1 MRYRRGALAASLLAL
16 SAACSDGIGPDRTI
30 AGRLTLDFCS
40 DETPVFFAY
49 RNDGGNW
56 TTVDPNAESS
66 FIFDVTEKVGI
77 AMTFDFGDEILTD
90 VYYATRTEL
99 LPLSDK
105 ACNEITGAKT
115 VNGSVSNVAVGENA
129 VVTMGRFDITGN
141 ELVITPPPSTF
152 SLTNVATGPQDLI
165 AHREVNTIEG
175 PVPDR
180 VIVRRALNPTNGATL
195 PVLDF
200 STGSSDALTVNLASM
215 TGLVGGEDNYLDIYF
230 ETALGTSHTLW
241 LAPLFS
247 TSSQP
252 IYGVPAGL
260 TQAGD
265 LHRLDLQ
272 AEAPGGASYRTIRR
286 WYRNPANQNLPLGP
300 ALATP
305 SITTAGTSPYLR
317 LRATLA
323 GQQEYGSF
331 ATAYFIQGTTFQRSV
346 FVTETAGYR
355 GGLPTAWSLEIP
367 NLTTTGEYPADAGL
381 VSGNGTQWFVEAFDG
396 ALADFIGST
405 PTEGATLRWA
415 GRTSSVTM
423 LRAEGSSVE
432 RGRSRP
438 HIIDRRAFGR

>member
-1 MRYRRGALAASLLAL
+1 MRYRRGALATSLLAL
-16 SAACSDGIGPDRTI
+16 TAACSDGTGPDRTI

-49 RNDGGNW
+49 RNDGGAW
-56 TTVDPNAESS
+56 TTVDPNAEGS
-66 FIFDVTEKVGI
+66 FIFDVTEKVGV

-115 VNGSVSNVAVGENA
+115 VNGSVTDVAVGEQA
-129 VVTMGRFDITGN
+129 VVTMGSFDITGN
-141 ELVITPPPSTF
+141 ELVVTPPPSTF

-165 AHREVNTIEG
+165 AHREANTIEG

-180 VIVRRALNPTNGATL
+180 VILRRAQNPTNGATI

-200 STGSSDALTVNLASM
+200 STGTSDALTVNLASM
-215 TGLVGGEDNYLDIYF
+215 TGLASGEDNYLDVYF
-230 ETALGTSHTLW
+230 ETALGTRHTLW

-247 TSSQP
+247 TSSQA

-272 AEAPGGASYRTIRR
+272 AEASGGASYRTIRR
-286 WYRNPANQNLPLGP
+286 WYRNPANQSLPLGP
-300 ALATP
+300 ALAMPTIA
-305 SITTAGTSPYLR
+305 SAGTSPYLR

-367 NLTTTGEYPADAGL
+367 NLATTGAYPADAGL

-396 ALADFIGST
+396 ALADFVGST

-423 LRAEGSSVE
+423 LRAEGSSGE
-432 RGRSRP
+432 RDRGRP
-438 HIIDRRAFGR
+438 HILDRRAFGR